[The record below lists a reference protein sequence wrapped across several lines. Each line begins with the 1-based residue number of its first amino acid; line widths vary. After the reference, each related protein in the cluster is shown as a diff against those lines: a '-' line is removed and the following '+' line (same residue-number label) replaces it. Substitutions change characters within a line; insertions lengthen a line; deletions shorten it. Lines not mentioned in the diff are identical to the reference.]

1 MHRYDKQTL
10 VSVARAGFKRTRRV
24 RFQDV
29 DAAGIIFYSI
39 VLDYCHDLYVDYL
52 DTHGIPLAD
61 VLKARAWAAPIR
73 HAEADYLSPLTFGIE
88 VEVCL
93 PLVHLA
99 ESEMTLG
106 YKIVETTTQKVAAVA
121 QTVHTFVA
129 LPAFE
134 RCPIPREIVEAFQAL
149 T

>member
-1 MHRYDKQTL
+1 MYRYDKQTL
-10 VSVARAGFKRTRRV
+10 ISVARAGFTRTRRV

-29 DAAGIIFYSI
+29 DAAGIIFYSL
-39 VLDYCHDLYVDYL
+39 VLDYCHDLYVEYL
-52 DTHGIPLAD
+52 LAHGIRLAD
-61 VLKARAWAAPIR
+61 VLKAHSWAAPIR
-73 HAEADYLSPLTFGIE
+73 HAEADYLSPLTFGVE

-93 PLVHLA
+93 ALAHLA

-106 YKIVETTTQKVAAVA
+106 YKIVDTTAQKVAAVA

-129 LPAFE
+129 LPAFA
-134 RCPIPREIVEAFQAL
+134 RCSVPPEIIEAFQAL